1 MPIKIIRES
10 EFSKMPWKN
19 GGGSSY
25 EIYRLPA
32 TSDYWDFRVS
42 IAEVNSDGPFSLF
55 PNCERF
61 LMLLSDNGMHLKSNE
76 LNHSL
81 LKIYDHLYFS
91 GDLKITASLEN
102 GPNRDFNVIWNKD
115 KFIVEI
121 SIKTGAFQENFEQ
134 MLLYAHNGEG
144 SINGEKFTQ
153 GDAVLCKNQ
162 SASVNISGEILL
174 IKFRAS

>member
-1 MPIKIIRES
+1 
-10 EFSKMPWKN
+10 
-19 GGGSSY
+19 
-25 EIYRLPA
+25 
-32 TSDYWDFRVS
+32 
-42 IAEVNSDGPFSLF
+42 
-55 PNCERF
+55 
-61 LMLLSDNGMHLKSNE
+61 
-76 LNHSL
+76 
-81 LKIYDHLYFS
+81 S